1 MEVLNHDIDWLWNKF
16 NRMIYELYK
25 SVSGSTVSGMNLFDQ
40 DRLQNYI
47 TNLRGAVD
55 HVVAQPQLDLPETHP
70 KKYVL
75 KDSPVTQPVDDD
87 DVSHCIEMLELCRE
101 ELANSASAR
110 QPSGLIIFDE
120 TRARAVLDK
129 AENFLNNYIRVV
141 TPIDMP
147 ESAPREPVSGP
158 GRTGI

>member
-1 MEVLNHDIDWLWNKF
+1 MEVLNHDVDWLWNKF

-40 DRLQNYI
+40 DRLEAYI
-47 TNLRGAVD
+47 ANLRGAID
-55 HVVAQPQLDLPETHP
+55 HVVGQPQLDLPETHP
-70 KKYVL
+70 KIYVL
-75 KDSPVTQPVDDD
+75 KESPVTKPVDDD

-101 ELANSASAR
+101 ELANSVSSR
-110 QPSGLIIFDE
+110 QPSGLITFDE
-120 TRARAVLDK
+120 ARARAVLDK
-129 AENFLNNYIRVV
+129 AENFLNNYIKVV

-147 ESAPREPVSGP
+147 ESAPREPVSGA